1 MKKDA
6 VKLVES
12 ITRKLLKE
20 DQLDGNDAK
29 VVADMVKALASV
41 PYVGYRSNDKFLKD
55 KYDEISGIRIE
66 LMKYLEANSNY
77 KFVGSGNSWKLTKK

>member
-20 DQLDGNDAK
+20 NQLDSDDAK
-29 VVADMVKALASV
+29 VVADMVKALAAL
-41 PYVGYRSNDKFLKD
+41 PYVGYRSDDKFLKD
-55 KYDEISGIRIE
+55 KYEELSGIRIE

-77 KFVGSGNSWKLTKK
+77 KFVAAGNGWKLTKK